1 MRAQD
6 AHAVTSTLRRG
17 RVAAGF
23 AAVLA
28 AGCGRAPVVAPK
40 PERPP
45 VSLAI
50 PAPGDSTRLP
60 RGQRF
65 YHGLS
70 YGSESQFSPLTQLV
84 NEGFNN
90 LGLESYDRRV
100 FRLPYA
106 QSARNLGYSLAH
118 VQRAYGAYGWPRAV
132 RNEILPLT
140 AREGGQ
146 WVPNYQDHLVGSGM
160 VSARLAE
167 WYEAHGYAHPAVR
180 AYLTMTAS
188 HVLNEIVERPQR
200 LSVDALTDLLL
211 FDNLGFVV
219 FRSERVQRLF
229 SGRVRFTNWPGQ
241 PTLNFP
247 DETLENT
254 GQEFVLRFPLPRTQR
269 WRGMYFYGLTNLLGV
284 SRDIGDGRSVSAGL
298 GPGVSR
304 IDVTDAS
311 TDTRTVQVHPMM
323 GLFYDRNG
331 SLLASLLS
339 DDSKGT
345 LFSLNV
351 YPGLVRI
358 AGITPGAWLAV
369 RKDGGVRFGLAAPFG
384 LGLGHSPPMHP

>member
-1 MRAQD
+1 MNAATRC
-6 AHAVTSTLRRG
+6 RRI
-17 RVAAGF
+17 AAGF
-23 AAVLA
+23 AAALA
-28 AGCGRAPVVAPK
+28 SGCSRAPVVAPS
-40 PERPP
+40 PARPA

-50 PAPGDSTRLP
+50 PGPGDTTRLP

-84 NEGFNN
+84 NEGYNN

-106 QSARNLGYSLAH
+106 RSARNLGYSLGH
-118 VQRAYGAYGWPRAV
+118 VRRAFLAYGWPRAV
-132 RNEILPLT
+132 RNELLPLT
-140 AREGGQ
+140 AKEGGQ

-160 VSARLAE
+160 VSARLTE
-167 WYEAHGYAHPAVR
+167 WYEAHGYSHPAVR
-180 AYLTMTAS
+180 SYLTMTAS
-188 HVLNEIVERPQR
+188 HVLNELVERPEHM
-200 LSVDALTDLLL
+200 SVDAITDLLL
-211 FDNLGFVV
+211 FDNLGFIV

-247 DETLENT
+247 DATLENT
-254 GQEFVLRFPLPRTQR
+254 GQEFVLRFPLPRTTR
-269 WRGMYFYGLTNLLGV
+269 WRGLYFYGLTNLLGV
-284 SRDIGDGRSVSAGL
+284 SRDVGNGRSVSAGI

-304 IDVTDAS
+304 IEVTDVG
-311 TDTRTVQVHPMM
+311 TDTRTVKVHPMM
-323 GLFYDRNG
+323 GFFYDRDG

-345 LFSLNV
+345 LFTLNV

-358 AGITPGAWLAV
+358 AGTSPGAWFAV
-369 RKDGGVRFGLAAPFG
+369 RRDGGVRFGLVAPFG
-384 LGLGHSPPMHP
+384 FGLGHSPPGRE